1 MEGRRWVPD
10 HRNALFPFTLR
21 TLCVMSQ
28 CFGTWIFTG
37 ANQRNISKLLTYQIG
52 LKLIQILFTRNS
64 NLSNRSFQAP
74 VMNK

>member
-10 HRNALFPFTLR
+10 HRNALFPCMLR

-28 CFGTWIFTG
+28 CLGTWIFTS

-52 LKLIQILFTRNS
+52 LKLIQILFTRNR